1 MLQWYHLHMGLKV
14 GPNNGW
20 GWSDPALLTSC
31 FVLGLCKFD
40 GSYAAWVWPQKM
52 ANLPIVVQRVSH
64 FCLLKPAERLGFRAA
79 KAKKANRQSWPEWR
93 QNSRF
98 QSQTMF
104 ILKVRVKHQYLKY
117 WEISIGWNHI
127 GWAHACMNLPGTR
140 HPISFLQW
148 FGGHIRRDLKAVLR
162 LSFRF

>member
-93 QNSRF
+93 QNSSF

-117 WEISIGWNHI
+117 RLKSYRMGPCLHESSRYSPSYQLSSVVWR
-127 GWAHACMNLPGTR
+127 T
-140 HPISFLQW
+140 HPTGS
-148 FGGHIRRDLKAVLR
+148 
-162 LSFRF
+162 